1 MNLIF
6 KGFSAVALSISAL
19 TAFASPTYLTTHNN
33 TTEESNAYI
42 AGVPSAYPT
51 PANSTQRVYWNLVK
65 LACYG
70 HTTGRQCSAVIK
82 MATNTSNPIEVGE
95 VHMDLD
101 TGDIT
106 PKFLSKNGYTL
117 TVNGLGEATITKK

>member
-6 KGFSAVALSISAL
+6 KGFSAIALSLSAV
-19 TAFASPTYLTTHNN
+19 TAFASPAYLITHNK
-33 TTEESNAYI
+33 TPEESNAYI

-51 PANSTQRVYWNLVK
+51 AGNSTQKVYWNLVK

-70 HTTGRQCSAVIK
+70 HTTGKECSAIIK

-95 VHMDLD
+95 VKMNLD
-101 TGDIT
+101 TGDIS

-117 TVNGLGEATITKK
+117 TVNGAGEATIEKR

>member
-6 KGFSAVALSISAL
+6 KGISAVALSISAL
-19 TAFASPTYLTTHNN
+19 TAFASPTYLITHNN
-33 TTEESNAYI
+33 TPEESNAYI

-51 PANSTQRVYWNLVK
+51 PANSTQKVYWNLVK

-70 HTTGRQCSAVIK
+70 HTTGKQCSAVIK

-95 VHMDLD
+95 VRMDLD

-106 PKFLSKNGYTL
+106 PKFLSKNGYNL
-117 TVNGLGEATITKK
+117 TINGPGEATITKK